1 MTFELLDESKD
12 HRHVCVCSILV
23 CPCWTAERSLV
34 LSRVGR
40 CRLTFEEFE
49 AGMVKIG
56 LRFHPSDEMND
67 GFARQV
73 LQAILTCCVTGSY

>member
-1 MTFELLDESKD
+1 M
-12 HRHVCVCSILV
+12 CVAFSCARAGQLN
-23 CPCWTAERSLV
+23 ALV